1 MEGKKHIGYYN
12 GVWLVISRI
21 GRHKEEGISGRD
33 VTTGT
38 SDLLVLGAEGKE
50 SIKNGQEGTHL
61 KN

>member
-1 MEGKKHIGYYN
+1 M
-12 GVWLVISRI
+12 
-21 GRHKEEGISGRD
+21 SGRD

-38 SDLLVLGAEGKE
+38 SDLVLGAEGKE